1 MQTSPAA
8 AQTSSDPEPGF
19 LAKVHEY
26 WVLSRPFTLLA
37 PLVGYLSAGSIAY
50 KVNPPEPGHGL
61 AVAFNIVLGSLVAAS
76 LNAASNA
83 LNQIYDLEID
93 RVNKP
98 DRPLPAGRLTLR
110 EAWIFSIVCYVL
122 TILLSAYVNTEFL
135 VIVVFTAFLT
145 YAYSG
150 PPFRTKRFG
159 ILANLTIAIP
169 RGCLLKV
176 AGWSAVATVLD
187 PEPWWIGMI
196 FGLYVLGSA
205 TTKDYSD
212 IEGDRA
218 YGCKTLPIR
227 FGIVKSAWMIS
238 PFFVLPFLL
247 LSALALMG
255 MLHANV
261 LVMVLLGLFL
271 AAWGAYIAYLIL
283 ANPHDLAVEA
293 NHVSWKHMYLLM
305 MVAQVG
311 VAVAYFVPHS

>member
-1 MQTSPAA
+1 ME
-8 AQTSSDPEPGF
+8 TSSAATHRADQPTPCSFE
-19 LAKVHEY
+19 KVHQY
-26 WVLSRPFTLLA
+26 WILSRPFTLLA

-50 KVNPPEPGHGL
+50 KVNPPETGHEI
-61 AVAFNIVLGSLVAAS
+61 AVALNIVLGSLVAAC

-83 LNQIYDLEID
+83 LNQIYDLDID

-98 DRPLPAGRLTLR
+98 ERPLPAGTLSLR

-122 TILLSAYVNTEFL
+122 TIVLSAYVNFEFF
-135 VIVVFTAFLT
+135 VIVVFTALLT

-159 ILANLTIAIP
+159 ILANLTIAVP

-218 YGCKTLPIR
+218 YGCRTLPIR
-227 FGIVKSAWMIS
+227 FGIEKSAWM
-238 PFFVLPFLL
+238 
-247 LSALALMG
+247 
-255 MLHANV
+255 
-261 LVMVLLGLFL
+261 
-271 AAWGAYIAYLIL
+271 
-283 ANPHDLAVEA
+283 
-293 NHVSWKHMYLLM
+293 
-305 MVAQVG
+305 
-311 VAVAYFVPHS
+311 